1 MKTIL
6 TTIFALALMV
16 FAFSTNPVMAGGSK
30 CPKGYH
36 WGKMTGGKYAC
47 LNSKV
52 YGQIDESQQIDKL
65 KGPDQQDNERDV
77 ADSGN
82 EGSTSAAST
91 SDQ

>member
-6 TTIFALALMV
+6 TVTFAIAVMV
-16 FAFSTNPVMAGGSK
+16 FAFNADPVMAKGSK

-47 LNSKV
+47 LNSAV
-52 YGQIDESQQIDKL
+52 YGELDELRD
-65 KGPDQQDNERDV
+65 PDQADNERDV

-82 EGSTSAAST
+82 EGLTSAAQE